1 MPAREGQLHGG
12 LPYRA
17 VGAGPP
23 VVVFPGISADNA
35 DVGGG
40 QRRMNLRPFLPL
52 ARRFTVYVVNR
63 RLGLLP
69 GSTLGDM
76 AGHYAEAVTAEF
88 GRPVPVI
95 GVSTGGS
102 IAQLLAAGYPEV
114 VARLVLLASAYRLSP
129 YGRAVQR
136 RLADG
141 IAAGRP
147 RRGWAVTGPAL
158 AATTAGGW
166 LAAALMWLAGK
177 RMNASDP
184 SDLLITIDAEDHF
197 DAAVD
202 LPRIGAPT
210 LVIGGDRDR
219 FYGPDLFT
227 ETAQLI
233 PGARLLLYRGKGH
246 LGTVAHRPAID
257 QISKF
262 LTDTE
267 GACP

>member
-17 VGAGPP
+17 IGAGPP

-35 DVGGG
+35 DSGGG
-40 QRRMNLRPFLPL
+40 QRRLNLRPFRPL

-63 RLGLLP
+63 KPGLLP

-76 AGHYAEAVTAEF
+76 AGHYAEALTAEF

-102 IAQLLAAGYPEV
+102 IAQLLAAGCPEV
-114 VARLVLLASAYRLSP
+114 VARLVLLASACRLSP
-129 YGRAVQR
+129 YGREVQR
-136 RLADG
+136 RLAAH

-147 RRGWAVTGPAL
+147 RRAWAVTGPAL
-158 AATTAGGW
+158 AATTAGGR
-166 LAAALMWLAGK
+166 LAAALMWLSGK

-184 SDLLITIDAEDHF
+184 SDLLITIDAEDRF
-197 DAAVD
+197 DATPT

-210 LVIGGDRDR
+210 LVVGGDRDR

-227 ETAQLI
+227 ETAQVI

-246 LGTVAHRPAID
+246 FGTVAHRPAMD
-257 QISKF
+257 QIGKF
-262 LTDTE
+262 LTDAE
-267 GACP
+267 MPLP